1 VTVAAVAILLLAGI
15 PAALADGAASPPA
28 GPPTR
33 LLVRLQH
40 PSTRAAE
47 QQLAESVGARHVGR
61 GRPGV
66 FSVEVAESEVAQV
79 LGRLR
84 GRPEV
89 DLAEGDVGFSAAEI
103 NTAAVTPNEEC
114 YSGCTLTFDDGT
126 STLRLSQSEMFQ
138 IGAPD
143 AWSITTGSPDI
154 LVAVVDTDVDANQ
167 PDLVGKV
174 IEGQNFSGDT
184 EPDAS
189 GHGTAVAGLIA
200 AQPDNGK
207 GIAGLGWATRV
218 LSVRVLDADGKGF
231 ASEIAAGIRYAVDY
245 PGVRVINL
253 SLQQDVESAD
263 QISAEL
269 SDAIDYAQNHGV
281 LVVAAA
287 GNQGRGT
294 PGYPANFPG
303 VVSVAAVDHSDDLA
317 SFSNHGSW
325 VDLAAPGVEVLSVA
339 PGCEC
344 WSTPSGTSFAAPFVS
359 AAAAL
364 VMAAEPNLTAEQ
376 VAHRLK
382 QSAAPVAGTG
392 DDFEAGR
399 LDVAK
404 AVGYQAAAPPAPTPA
419 PTPTP
424 DPTPTPTQ
432 TGGTGPAPTAV
443 PPASSPAPTPP
454 AATPGRNGYWL
465 VASDGG
471 VFTFGDARFLGSTG
485 NIRLNKPIVGMAPTS
500 SGNGYWMVASDGGIF
515 TFGDA
520 GFFGSTG
527 AMALNKP
534 IVGMA
539 PTPSGAG
546 YWLVASDGGIFSFGD
561 ARFFGSTGALRLN
574 KPIVGMAPTPT
585 GNGYWLVASDGGIFA
600 FGDARFFGSTGAIA
614 LNSPIVGMAS
624 SGTGRGYWLAAADGG
639 IFTFGDARFLG
650 SAGAKGIRDVVGI
663 SVTAEGTGY
672 WLSQANGTVNSFGAA
687 PALGH
692 MGGNGLNR
700 PIVGFARR

>member
-1 VTVAAVAILLLAGI
+1 MRPRVVTVAAVAALLLAGI
-15 PAALADGAASPPA
+15 PAALADGAAPSSA

-33 LLVRLQH
+33 LLVRLEH

-66 FSVEVAESEVAQV
+66 FSVEVAESQVAEV

-84 GRPEV
+84 ARSEV
-89 DLAEGDVGFSAAEI
+89 DLAEADVGFSAAEM

-126 STLRLSQSEMFQ
+126 STLRLSQAEMFQ

-143 AWSITTGSPDI
+143 AWSITTGDPDI

-174 IEGQNFSGDT
+174 IEGENFSGDT
-184 EPDAS
+184 KPDAS
-189 GHGTAVAGLIA
+189 GHGTAVAGLIT
-200 AQPDNGK
+200 AQPDNGR

-269 SDAIDYAQNHGV
+269 SDSIEYARTKGV

-287 GNQGRGT
+287 GNQGRST

-303 VVSVAAVDHSDDLA
+303 VLSVAAVDHTDDLA

-364 VMAAEPNLTAEQ
+364 VMAAEPSLTAEQ
-376 VAHRLK
+376 VARRLK

-392 DDFEAGR
+392 TDFEAGR

-404 AVGYQAAAPPAPTPA
+404 AVGYQAAAPSTPTPA

-424 DPTPTPTQ
+424 DPTPTQ

-443 PPASSPAPTPP
+443 PPTSTPAPTPS
-454 AATPGRNGYWL
+454 AATPARDGYWL
-465 VASDGG
+465 
-471 VFTFGDARFLGSTG
+471 
-485 NIRLNKPIVGMAPTS
+485 
-500 SGNGYWMVASDGGIF
+500 VASDGGIF

-527 AMALNKP
+527 ALRLNRP

-539 PTPSGAG
+539 PSGA
-546 YWLVASDGGIFSFGD
+546 
-561 ARFFGSTGALRLN
+561 T
-574 KPIVGMAPTPT
+574 
-585 GNGYWLVASDGGIFA
+585 
-600 FGDARFFGSTGAIA
+600 
-614 LNSPIVGMAS
+614 
-624 SGTGRGYWLAAADGG
+624 
-639 IFTFGDARFLG
+639 
-650 SAGAKGIRDVVGI
+650 
-663 SVTAEGTGY
+663 
-672 WLSQANGTVNSFGAA
+672 SQ
-687 PALGH
+687 
-692 MGGNGLNR
+692 
-700 PIVGFARR
+700 